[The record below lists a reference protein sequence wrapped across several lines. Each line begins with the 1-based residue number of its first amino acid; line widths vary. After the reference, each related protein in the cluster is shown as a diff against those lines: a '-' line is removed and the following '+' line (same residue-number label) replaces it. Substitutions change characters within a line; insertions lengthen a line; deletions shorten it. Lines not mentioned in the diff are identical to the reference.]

1 MTGDRGAYKVGELAR
16 MAGVSIRTLH
26 HYDQIG
32 LLPPTR
38 RTESGHRLYT
48 RADVERLQQI
58 LSLRQVGLPLEDIRT
73 LLERSGSTR
82 RVLEIHLAYLRERV
96 AAERRLCARLE
107 ALVEHLD
114 SAGEVSIQE
123 LVTTMEAMAVVDKY
137 YTPEQM
143 AQLRRRAEEVG
154 EARIREV
161 EREWAEL
168 LAAVRAEMAKG
179 TDPTGEPVRALAR
192 KWSSL
197 IREFTGG
204 DTGIAK
210 SLQRMWQEETS
221 IQGTDTA
228 EMRQMGEYIGKA
240 LAAEKE
246 DK

>member
-107 ALVEHLD
+107 ALVEQLD
-114 SAGEVSIQE
+114 SAGKVSIQE